1 MTRSVTWELVK
12 KDWWLYR
19 MHIVIS
25 TAAGLAALGLCFKG
39 GEVAEVIGAVW
50 IFSAL
55 VIVACMLPMSAIVN
69 DRKKQNL
76 PFVMSLPI
84 SVREYTA
91 AKLLSSVGM
100 FLMPWLVLVV
110 ATVALI
116 EVRGFLPKGSIPF
129 AVIMLLLPFVAL
141 CLITGFALVGES
153 EGWTIAATVA
163 CNTSYWLAW
172 FLIARTPGMMDL
184 AKGNTAVWN
193 EQLLWIVAAELGV
206 IAGSLG
212 LTFLLQSRKH
222 DFI

>member
-1 MTRSVTWELVK
+1 MTRSVTWNLVK
-12 KDWWLYR
+12 KDWGLYR
-19 MHIVIS
+19 MHVAIS

-39 GEVAEVIGAVW
+39 GEVASVVGAVS
-50 IFSAL
+50 IFTAL
-55 VIVACMLPMSAIVN
+55 VIVACMLPVSAIVN
-69 DRKKQNL
+69 ERKKQHL

-91 AKLLSSVGM
+91 AKLVSSVGM
-100 FLMPWLVLVV
+100 FLMPWLVLVA

-116 EVRGFLPKGSIPF
+116 EVRGFVPKGSIPF
-129 AVIMLLLPFVAL
+129 AVIVLLLPFVGF

-163 CNTSYWLAW
+163 CNSSYWFAW
-172 FLIARTPGMMDL
+172 FLIARRPELMEL
-184 AKGNTAVWN
+184 AKGNTPVWN
-193 EQLLWIVAAELGV
+193 GQLLWIVAAELGV
-206 IAGSLG
+206 IAGSLL

>member
-12 KDWWLYR
+12 KDWWLHR
-19 MHIVIS
+19 MQVVIS

-39 GEVAEVIGAVW
+39 GEVAGVIGGVW
-50 IFSAL
+50 IFTAL
-55 VIVACMLPMSAIVN
+55 VIVACMLPVSAIVN
-69 DRKKQNL
+69 ERKKQHL
-76 PFVMSLPI
+76 AFVMSLPI

-91 AKLLSSVGM
+91 AKLVSSVGM
-100 FLMPWLVLVV
+100 FLMPWLVLVA

-129 AVIMLLLPFVAL
+129 AVIVLLLPLVGF
-141 CLITGFALVGES
+141 CLITGSALVGES

-163 CNTSYWLAW
+163 CNSSYWLAW
-172 FLIARTPGMMDL
+172 FLIARTPGLMDL

-193 EQLLWIVAAELGV
+193 RQLLWIVASELGV
-206 IAGSLG
+206 IAGTLA
-212 LTFLLQSRKH
+212 LTFFLQSRKR

>member
-1 MTRSVTWELVK
+1 MTRSVTWQLMK

-19 MHIVIS
+19 THIVIS

-39 GEVAEVIGAVW
+39 GEVAGSIGAVW
-50 IFSAL
+50 IFTAL

-69 DRKKQNL
+69 ERKKHHL
-76 PFVMSLPI
+76 PFVMSLPV

-116 EVRGFLPKGSIPF
+116 EVRGFLPKGAIPF
-129 AVIMLLLPFVAL
+129 AVIGLLLPFVAFA
-141 CLITGFALVGES
+141 LITGSALVSES

-163 CNTSYWLAW
+163 CNSSYWLAW
-172 FLIARTPGMMDL
+172 FLIARVPGLMALANGKTP
-184 AKGNTAVWN
+184 VWN
-193 EQLLWIVAAELGV
+193 GQLLWIVAAELGV
-206 IAGSLG
+206 IAGTLG
-212 LTFLLQSRKH
+212 LTFFLQSRKR

>member
-19 MHIVIS
+19 MQIVIS
-25 TAAGLAALGLCFKG
+25 TAAGVAALGLCFKG
-39 GEVAEVIGAVW
+39 GEVAGVIGAVW
-50 IFSAL
+50 IFTAL
-55 VIVACMLPMSAIVN
+55 VIVACMLPVSAIVN
-69 DRKKQNL
+69 ERKKQHL

-91 AKLLSSVGM
+91 AKLVSSVGM
-100 FLMPWLVLVV
+100 FLMPWLVLVA

-129 AVIMLLLPFVAL
+129 AVIVLLLPFVGF
-141 CLITGFALVGES
+141 CLITGSALVGES

-163 CNTSYWLAW
+163 CNSSYWLAW

-184 AKGNTAVWN
+184 AKGNTSVWN
-193 EQLLWIVAAELGV
+193 GQLLWIVAGELAV
-206 IAGSLG
+206 IAGTLA
-212 LTFLLQSRKH
+212 LTFFLQSRKR